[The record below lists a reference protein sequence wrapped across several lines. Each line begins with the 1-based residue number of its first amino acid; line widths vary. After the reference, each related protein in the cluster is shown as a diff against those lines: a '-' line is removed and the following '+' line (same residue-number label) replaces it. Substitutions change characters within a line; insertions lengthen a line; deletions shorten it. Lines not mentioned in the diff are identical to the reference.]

1 MLLTPAPD
9 RTALRLLLLLPLLI
23 ITWGCDDSVNPFVE
37 SDRYFSVFGAL
48 DMKADTQYV
57 RVIPLDTSL
66 VVSEQEPIDARVFL
80 TDLNVGSTVEWTDSL
95 FVFRDGSR
103 GHVFYSPLRI
113 QPEHR
118 YRLEVVR
125 SDGAASVAETTVPA
139 IPAAEIAEVNL
150 LVYSSGRIEAVQN
163 VTWSGVDRAPAVVE
177 MWYRFSGSPR
187 SRFLDIRIEYPTED
201 AAPSEPG
208 WTVVTQ
214 LTQDRGRIGETIRP
228 EDYLFLGMGM
238 RIVVFDDQFL
248 PPGGV
253 FDPDIL
259 SQPGAFSNVDNGFGF
274 VGSVGRFDVEW
285 VLDAETLA

>member
-1 MLLTPAPD
+1 MLLAV
-9 RTALRLLLLLPLLI
+9 PLLTI
-23 ITWGCDDSVNPFVE
+23 SSGCDESVDPFVE

-66 VVSEQEPIDARVFL
+66 VVSEQGPIDARVYV
-80 TDLNVGSTVEWTDSL
+80 TDLNTNRTVEWRDSL
-95 FVFRDGSR
+95 FVFRDDSR
-103 GHVFYSPLRI
+103 GHVFYAPLRI
-113 QPEHR
+113 QPEHT

-125 SDGAASVAETTVPA
+125 SDGATSTAETTVPA
-139 IPAAEIAEVNL
+139 IPSAEIDEVTL

-163 VTWSGVDRAPAVVE
+163 VTWSGVNRAPATVE

-187 SRFLDIRIEYPTED
+187 SGFLDIRIDYPTAD
-201 AAPSEPG
+201 QAPSDPG

-214 LTQDRGRIGETIRP
+214 LSEDREQIVETIRP

-238 RIVVFDDQFL
+238 RLVLFDDRFL

-259 SQPGAFSNVDNGFGF
+259 SQPGTFSNVDNGFGF

-285 VLDAETLA
+285 VLDAETSVALGYVQPKTLH